1 LSIAAADVDG
11 DGDLDV
17 LLGNYGS
24 PSRMLLIAGGGTFP
38 TSIELPGGIASTF
51 SIAAADVDGDGDLD
65 VLLGNDGGPSRVL
78 LNAGDGTF
86 PTSIELPGGSAS
98 ARSVAAADVDGDGDL
113 DLLLGNDGGPS
124 RVLLNVGGGTFP
136 TSIELPGGSA
146 STRSIAAADV
156 DGDGD
161 LDVLIGNSGSPNR
174 VLLNAGDGTFPT
186 SIELPGGSAST
197 SSIVAADV
205 DGDGDLDV
213 LFGNN
218 NSPSCVLLNA
228 GDGTFPMSIELPGGS
243 TTTLS
248 IAAADVDGDGDLDVL
263 LGNYGSSGRVLLNAG
278 DGTFPTRIELPGGSE
293 YTFSIAAADVDGD
306 GDLDVLLGKSLSPSH
321 LLPFIRCSQPGTARS
336 LFGNGCVR
344 CPAPSSRRDDH
355 FDVCYECNEH
365 TELNVRGE
373 CSPCKP
379 GYDRSLGGAECTAC
393 PRDEQC
399 PHAPPTPP
407 AALSA
412 AARGMVVQPHEVVV
426 LMVALF
432 VVASIVALLVV
443 LLVRLTR
450 LCRKRRQMHKLLE
463 KTDVSMQELSPR
475 LSSGSGENSGTTVP
489 SVRSDELS
497 QLEVVD
503 FSTLTMGRRIGQGGF
518 ATVWIAR
525 WQGND
530 LAIKVLNLEH
540 ENVDASTA
548 RQEVAMLQEV
558 AILRRLRHPCI
569 CHLFG
574 HMQVDQRPALVLE
587 YMAGGSL
594 AAYLFNP
601 RSSPGEAVQAGVSSL
616 LSGGRFFRQLIRP
629 VGLNT
634 ATAPVAPQPSLAR
647 QLMEPPPHHQP
658 PHPQLASMLPC
669 DEKIRFGVQL
679 ASGLCFLHS
688 HGILHSDVKTDNA
701 LLDVSHTVCKL
712 SDFGL
717 ASLSLNYTRDR
728 NKEYKATVGGTLRY
742 LAPERVAEVSQRQ
755 ARESRARGDGSGGY
769 SGSHSLGRALVN
781 FEDRADVY
789 AFALL
794 LWELAHQRR
803 SFEGMTGLGA
813 CRSACRGDRPTI
825 ELPPNYNAIVALIRE
840 CWAQR
845 PEERPSMSTVLERLE
860 TCMQALS
867 ATQRSA
873 STEPSLSGGTSSSN
887 FDTITMANSATA
899 KFVCE
904 DFLSYVPADGEHA
917 DK

>member
-1 LSIAAADVDG
+1 
-11 DGDLDV
+11 
-17 LLGNYGS
+17 
-24 PSRMLLIAGGGTFP
+24 
-38 TSIELPGGIASTF
+38 
-51 SIAAADVDGDGDLD
+51 
-65 VLLGNDGGPSRVL
+65 
-78 LNAGDGTF
+78 
-86 PTSIELPGGSAS
+86 
-98 ARSVAAADVDGDGDL
+98 
-113 DLLLGNDGGPS
+113 
-124 RVLLNVGGGTFP
+124 
-136 TSIELPGGSA
+136 
-146 STRSIAAADV
+146 
-156 DGDGD
+156 
-161 LDVLIGNSGSPNR
+161 
-174 VLLNAGDGTFPT
+174 
-186 SIELPGGSAST
+186 
-197 SSIVAADV
+197 
-205 DGDGDLDV
+205 
-213 LFGNN
+213 
-218 NSPSCVLLNA
+218 
-228 GDGTFPMSIELPGGS
+228 
-243 TTTLS
+243 
-248 IAAADVDGDGDLDVL
+248 
-263 LGNYGSSGRVLLNAG
+263 
-278 DGTFPTRIELPGGSE
+278 
-293 YTFSIAAADVDGD
+293 
-306 GDLDVLLGKSLSPSH
+306 
-321 LLPFIRCSQPGTARS
+321 
-336 LFGNGCVR
+336 
-344 CPAPSSRRDDH
+344 
-355 FDVCYECNEH
+355 
-365 TELNVRGE
+365 
-373 CSPCKP
+373 
-379 GYDRSLGGAECTAC
+379 
-393 PRDEQC
+393 
-399 PHAPPTPP
+399 
-407 AALSA
+407 
-412 AARGMVVQPHEVVV
+412 MVVQPNEVVA
-426 LMVALF
+426 LIVALL
-432 VVASIVALLVV
+432 VVASIVALLVA
-443 LLVRLTR
+443 LLVRFTR
-450 LCRKRRQMHKLLE
+450 WWRKHRQMQSRKLLE
-463 KTDVSMQELSPR
+463 KNDVSMQELSPR
-475 LSSGSGENSGTTVP
+475 LSSSSGEKSGTAVP
-489 SVRSDELS
+489 SVRSNEPT

-742 LAPERVAEVSQRQ
+742 LAPERVAEVSRRQ
-755 ARESRARGDGSGGY
+755 ARESRARGAGSGGS
-769 SGSHSLGRALVN
+769 SGSLSLGRTLVN

-794 LWELAHQRR
+794 LWELTHQRR
-803 SFEGMTGLGA
+803 AFEGMTGLDA
-813 CRSACRGDRPTI
+813 CLSACRGDRPPI
-825 ELPPNYNAIVALIRE
+825 ALPPNYVALISE

-845 PEERPSMSTVLERLE
+845 PEDRPSMSTVLERLE
-860 TCMQALS
+860 ACMQALFGWDPSSHNLSLLQPMDSSMDQHSS
-867 ATQRSA
+867 AREQ
-873 STEPSLSGGTSSSN
+873 GTSV
-887 FDTITMANSATA
+887 SAQR
-899 KFVCE
+899 
-904 DFLSYVPADGEHA
+904 GEYPSDRA
-917 DK
+917 EQS